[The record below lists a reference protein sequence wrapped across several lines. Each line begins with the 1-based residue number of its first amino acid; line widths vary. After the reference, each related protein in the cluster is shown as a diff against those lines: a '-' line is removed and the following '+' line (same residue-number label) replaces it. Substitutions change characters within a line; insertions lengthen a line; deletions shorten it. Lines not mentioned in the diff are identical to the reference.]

1 MPCDGAAMTQAE
13 ESQARKPL
21 ILEIKGNSLDDGPG
35 IRTVVFFKGCPL
47 SCSWCHNPE
56 SKRAQVEIGYD
67 RKECI
72 GCGTCVDVCP
82 EKAVSPLN
90 VHSIDRGKCTLCF
103 QCVDACPAGALT
115 RVGRSLSMNDIAAE
129 VLKDKP
135 FFDTSGGGVTFS
147 GGEPVMFMEFLSE
160 LLQALKTHQVHT
172 LLETSGFF
180 DFEKFERL
188 LLPCLD
194 MIYYD
199 IKIMDEKAHR
209 IHTGVSN
216 QRILEN
222 FERLCKISGDTGI
235 TLLPRTPLVP
245 GITDR
250 LENIQGIARFLA
262 ALGVRNAAL
271 IPYNPLWH
279 EKADKIGADNPH
291 RGNVVMAS
299 WLEKEKVEACRRIF
313 SEEGIQLV

>member
-1 MPCDGAAMTQAE
+1 MQCDGAAMAQTE

-56 SKRAQVEIGYD
+56 SKRARVEIGYD

-72 GCGTCVDVCP
+72 GCGTCTAVCP
-82 EKAVSPLN
+82 EKAVSPQN
-90 VHSIDRGKCTLCF
+90 IHPVDREKCTLCF
-103 QCVDACPAGALT
+103 RCVEECPAGALA
-115 RVGRSLSMNDIAAE
+115 RVGRSLSIDEIAAE

-135 FFDTSGGGVTFS
+135 FFDTSGGGATFS

-160 LLQALKTHQVHT
+160 LLHALKAYQVHT

-222 FERLCKISGDTGI
+222 FERLFKISRDTGI

-250 LENIQGIARFLA
+250 HENIQGIARFLA
-262 ALGVRNAAL
+262 ELGVRNAAL
-271 IPYNPLWH
+271 MPYNPLWH

-291 RGNVVMAS
+291 RGHAVMAA
-299 WLEKEKVEACRRIF
+299 WMEKEKVEACRRIF
-313 SEEGIQLV
+313 SEEGIQVV